1 MAYTTI
7 GDLSIQ
13 TVVEEEGVFGTPEQN
28 FPDATPELVARHVDW
43 LAPRAYDPAT
53 NLLLMPVQAY
63 LVKTA
68 KHTVVIDTC
77 IGNHKRQTESGYAE
91 WHLRTDFK
99 LLDDMTA
106 LGVHPD
112 EVDYVMCTH
121 LHVDHCGWNTRLE
134 DGRWVPSFPNA
145 SYIFNRSELQFA
157 EEQVTKA
164 NDLTY
169 EDSVLPILEAGKAVI
184 VDNEFSL
191 DDELWLEPTPG
202 HTPGH
207 VAVRMC
213 SRQKHGVMSGD
224 LIHSPIQLA
233 YPEWSPYFDDD
244 SELSR
249 ITRRQFLEQQ
259 CDEDIL
265 MMTAHFPLP
274 SMGHVVTRDD
284 GFGFRYLD

>member
-43 LAPRAYDPAT
+43 LAPRAFDPAT

-99 LLDDMTA
+99 LLDDMAA

-145 SYIFNRSELQFA
+145 GDIFNRSELQFT

-207 VAVRMC
+207 VAVRLC